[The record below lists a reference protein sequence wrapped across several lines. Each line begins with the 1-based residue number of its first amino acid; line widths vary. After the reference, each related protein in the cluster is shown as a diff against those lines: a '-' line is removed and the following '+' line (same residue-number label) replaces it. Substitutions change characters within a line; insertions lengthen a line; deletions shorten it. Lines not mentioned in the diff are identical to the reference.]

1 MGFRGEHYH
10 TLDEKGRV
18 IMPLKFRN
26 ALGNS
31 FVVTRGVGPC
41 LSVYRETD
49 FDQLEARLN
58 ALPSLDPHVLRM
70 KRLLCAPAVDTDTDN
85 QGRVALPSNLRQWA
99 GIDTEAVIVGMGEKI
114 EIWSRTGWIALNDS
128 LGEEE
133 IVLSARETGLAR
145 ALTGESML
153 QETADP

>member
-26 ALGNS
+26 VLGNS
-31 FVVTRGVGPC
+31 FVITRGVGPC

-49 FDQLEARLN
+49 FDLIEARLN
-58 ALPSLDPHVLRM
+58 ELPSLDPHVLRM

-85 QGRVALPSNLRQWA
+85 QGRVALPANLRQWA
-99 GIDTEAVIVGMGEKI
+99 KIESEVVIVGMGEKI
-114 EIWSRTGWIALNDS
+114 EIWSRLGWIALNDS

-145 ALTGESML
+145 TLTGESVML
-153 QETADP
+153 EAVAS

>member
-10 TLDEKGRV
+10 GLDEKGRV

-31 FVVTRGVGPC
+31 FVITKGVGPC
-41 LSVYRETD
+41 LSVYKEAD
-49 FDQLEARLN
+49 FDKIEDNLN
-58 ALPSLDPHVLRM
+58 KQPSLDPHVLRM

-99 GIDTEAVIVGMGEKI
+99 GIDTEVVVVGMGEKI
-114 EIWSRTGWIALNDS
+114 EIWSRSGWIALNDS
-128 LGEEE
+128 LDDDL
-133 IVLSARETGLAR
+133 IVSSARETGLAR
-145 ALTGESML
+145 TISGETSA
-153 QETADP
+153 QEEFSE